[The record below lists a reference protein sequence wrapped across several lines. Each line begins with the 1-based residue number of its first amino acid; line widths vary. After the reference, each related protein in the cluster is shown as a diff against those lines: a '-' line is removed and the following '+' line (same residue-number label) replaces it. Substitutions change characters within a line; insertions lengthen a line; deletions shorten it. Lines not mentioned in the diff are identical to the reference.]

1 MLVSES
7 DLQKHIYDSGF
18 CVLCCFINQPPKNSL
33 RYLYQEEFDRI
44 NEQSVTES
52 LPLSSPVAQKVV
64 AMRKKQQLSIG
75 PCKSLPNSPS
85 HSSVP
90 AASIPS
96 VHINQVRSKSSK
108 TARCLT
114 ADRVVV
120 LLQITAF
127 WCYLKKSSHMLCL
140 CNSSHNHNFLS
151 QCGNVPHYKDSL
163 TFNLSISPSLFL
175 PSFLWFCR
183 FLLISLAPQAA
194 NGGGAFS
201 DYSSSV
207 PSTPSIS
214 QREMRIETIA
224 ASNTPTPIR
233 KQSKRRSNIFT
244 VSMRQLMQSNTHSH
258 Y

>member
-1 MLVSES
+1 
-7 DLQKHIYDSGF
+7 
-18 CVLCCFINQPPKNSL
+18 
-33 RYLYQEEFDRI
+33 
-44 NEQSVTES
+44 
-52 LPLSSPVAQKVV
+52 
-64 AMRKKQQLSIG
+64 MRKKQQLSIG

-96 VHINQVRSKSSK
+96 VHINQVRSKYSQPTLKSS
-108 TARCLT
+108 TWIC
-114 ADRVVV
+114 
-120 LLQITAF
+120 
-127 WCYLKKSSHMLCL
+127 KKSPVYVILLMAIACIVSEWVILSTSYF
-140 CNSSHNHNFLS
+140 SSIDLVLS
-151 QCGNVPHYKDSL
+151 PL
-163 TFNLSISPSLFL
+163 LLFFLFL
-175 PSFLWFCR
+175 FSFYYPLSSSFLLLFLWFCR
-183 FLLISLAPQAA
+183 FVLISLAPQAA

>member
-1 MLVSES
+1 ML
-7 DLQKHIYDSGF
+7 LLLFCLSGF
-18 CVLCCFINQPPKNSL
+18 PP
-33 RYLYQEEFDRI
+33 
-44 NEQSVTES
+44 
-52 LPLSSPVAQKVV
+52 SP
-64 AMRKKQQLSIG
+64 
-75 PCKSLPNSPS
+75 PFPS
-85 HSSVP
+85 DF
-90 AASIPS
+90 
-96 VHINQVRSKSSK
+96 R
-108 TARCLT
+108 
-114 ADRVVV
+114 
-120 LLQITAF
+120 
-127 WCYLKKSSHMLCL
+127 W
-140 CNSSHNHNFLS
+140 
-151 QCGNVPHYKDSL
+151 
-163 TFNLSISPSLFL
+163 
-175 PSFLWFCR
+175 